1 MLPWIVEHQLLVTAV
16 LVGCAPLAV
25 LAVLATARREARTG
39 RHSRGIRRGT
49 PVEIRRHRP
58 AGPQTWADT
67 RSVRP
72 PHPSTSHVLDETS
85 ADSVRQRAALR
96 YEPTVDIRA
105 LIGATA

>member
-1 MLPWIVEHQLLVTAV
+1 MLLLIVEHQLLITAV

-39 RHSRGIRRGT
+39 RHSHGVRRGT
-49 PVEIRRHRP
+49 PAEIRRHRP
-58 AGPQTWADT
+58 TGPQTRAGT

-85 ADSVRQRAALR
+85 ADSISHRAGLR